1 MNRLVEALHRSQQWV
16 ADIALPWVREWEKR
30 PLPQRKRH
38 VLAGFMGL
46 MLILLVKVNAQLTHA
61 SLPLNPV
68 RFTSIKLPT
77 RQPGRGVTN
86 DNKGDYLNEKQRRS
100 TAHRRISSASQ
111 GLTKGEKDSSSL
123 VPPVPN
129 H

>member
-1 MNRLVEALHRSQQWV
+1 MNRLGEALRRRQQWV
-16 ADIALPWVREWEKR
+16 VDSAQPWVREWEKR
-30 PLPQRKRH
+30 PLPQRKLH
-38 VLAGFMGL
+38 VLAGFMGS
-46 MLILLVKVNAQLTHA
+46 MLILLVKVNAQLTHP

-77 RQPGRGVTN
+77 RQPDQGVTN
-86 DNKGDYLNEKQRRS
+86 DNKSDYLYEMRRRN
-100 TAHRRISSASQ
+100 TTHRRISSASQ